1 MRRIPFLF
9 LTAFALA
16 ALLHSYPNGSRV
28 PNGNAGEPGSG
39 TPCASCHTV
48 TLNPSGGAVAVAL
61 PSGSAYT
68 PGEKQKWTVTVT
80 DPDSSRAKGFQLTAS
95 AGSFTAL
102 SGTVVNSASSGR
114 QYVNQSA
121 SASSYSFEWTPPA
134 SGEAV
139 TVWVAGVAARG
150 TRQTNVYTASTT
162 LAPAASSA
170 AKPTLSASGAV
181 VNGAS
186 LTAGVSPGSWVTIF
200 GKNLAPAGVARTW
213 KADEIVDG
221 ALPISLE
228 GTSVRINGKAAAV
241 YYVSE
246 TQLNVQAP
254 DDVARG
260 AVAVD
265 VTTSAGTSD
274 AVSTTLSA
282 AAPALF
288 RYSPGEGKYAAAVH
302 ADGVIAAAPGLF
314 GSAATERAAKP
325 GDTILVFGTGF
336 GATSPA
342 VPALHVYSGAAPLQD
357 GAGLRI
363 RIGGVEATVA
373 FAGLT
378 GAGLYQFNLVVPE
391 VADGDHKIEGE
402 VAGVAFAGEAYLTVR
417 R

>member
-1 MRRIPFLF
+1 MRRSPLLF
-9 LTAFALA
+9 LTAIALA
-16 ALLHSYPNGSRV
+16 ALLNGYPNGSRV

-48 TLNPSGGAVAVAL
+48 TLNPSGGAVTIAL

-68 PGEKQKWTVTVT
+68 AGEKQKWTVTVT
-80 DPDSSRAKGFQLTAS
+80 DADSSRAKGFQLTAS
-95 AGSFTAL
+95 AGSFAAL

-150 TRQTNVYTASTT
+150 TRQTNVYTASAT
-162 LAPAASSA
+162 LGPAASTT

-200 GKNLAPAGVARTW
+200 GRNLAPAGVARSWT
-213 KADEIVDG
+213 ADEIVDG
-221 ALPISLE
+221 ALPTRLE
-228 GTSVRINGKAAAV
+228 GTSVRINGKAAAI
-241 YYVSE
+241 YYVSQ

-274 AVSTTLSA
+274 VVSTTLSA

-302 ADGVIAAAPGLF
+302 ADGVIAATPGLF
-314 GSAATERAAKP
+314 GSATVRAAKP
-325 GDTILVFGTGF
+325 GDTILLFGTGF

-342 VPALHVYSGAAPLQD
+342 VPALRVYSGAAPLPD

-391 VADGDHKIEGE
+391 LADGDHKVEGE